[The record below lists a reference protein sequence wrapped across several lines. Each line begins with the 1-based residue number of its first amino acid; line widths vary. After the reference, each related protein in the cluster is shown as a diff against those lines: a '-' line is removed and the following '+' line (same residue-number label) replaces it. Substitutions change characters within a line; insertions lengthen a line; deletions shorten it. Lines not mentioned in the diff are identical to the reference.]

1 MQRNWFIIGWAF
13 DLAANSSLRR
23 ISLINYRDKDR
34 RVNENDLP
42 FNVGACMYRAHLSID
57 RSIDRSRA
65 SLTKKRETAN
75 NGERVS
81 SVDRGWSERVCAWP
95 PTTLWFSAI
104 VAKSVQWSPPF
115 AFLLRNEPRT
125 QRLVATFCR
134 EQRAQV
140 TFTHSSTRAPRS
152 SNFQED
158 SRPSY
163 IVSCYRVTSKSNLTW
178 IIDDKIS
185 YEPNNSSTVHET
197 LESIVYL
204 TRDLKKK
211 KERKKKKSMQLYKRV
226 TKIEIY
232 I

>member
-1 MQRNWFIIGWAF
+1 
-13 DLAANSSLRR
+13 
-23 ISLINYRDKDR
+23 
-34 RVNENDLP
+34 
-42 FNVGACMYRAHLSID
+42 MYRAHLSID

-163 IVSCYRVTSKSNLTW
+163 IVSCYRYIEIKFDLNNRWQNFLRSKQFINGARDVR
-178 IIDDKIS
+178 IDRIF
-185 YEPNNSSTVHET
+185 NAR
-197 LESIVYL
+197 LE
-204 TRDLKKK
+204 KE
-211 KERKKKKSMQLYKRV
+211 ERKEEKKIDATIQTCNKNRN
-226 TKIEIY
+226 IY
-232 I
+232 IKYVLTLINVTITQNARLYREREREREN

>member
-1 MQRNWFIIGWAF
+1 MTCRLT
-13 DLAANSSLRR
+13 LARVCTGH
-23 ISLINYRDKDR
+23 IYR
-34 RVNENDLP
+34 
-42 FNVGACMYRAHLSID
+42 SID

-140 TFTHSSTRAPRS
+140 TFTHSPTRAPRS

-185 YEPNNSSTVHET
+185 YEANSSSTVHET

>member
-1 MQRNWFIIGWAF
+1 
-13 DLAANSSLRR
+13 
-23 ISLINYRDKDR
+23 
-34 RVNENDLP
+34 
-42 FNVGACMYRAHLSID
+42 MYRAHLSID

-140 TFTHSSTRAPRS
+140 TFTHSPTRAPRS

-211 KERKKKKSMQLYKRV
+211 KERKKKKIDATIQTCNKNRN
-226 TKIEIY
+226 IY
-232 I
+232 IKYVLTLINVTITQNARLYREREKEREN